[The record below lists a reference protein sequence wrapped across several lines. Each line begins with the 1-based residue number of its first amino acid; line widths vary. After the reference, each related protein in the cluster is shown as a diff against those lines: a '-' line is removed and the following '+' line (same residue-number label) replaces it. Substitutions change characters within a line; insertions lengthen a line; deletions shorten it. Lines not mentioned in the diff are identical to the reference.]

1 MTVTAAFGGWGCN
14 RMSKVIRVPDELVAE
29 VEAMLVARRVGTGG
43 RRWRVKPMASPVTE
57 SVTEGFESPA
67 TPEGE

>member
-1 MTVTAAFGGWGCN
+1 
-14 RMSKVIRVPDELVAE
+14 MSKVIRVPDDLVAE

-43 RRWRVKPMASPVTE
+43 RGRRVKDVVPSPVTD

-67 TPEGE
+67 TEGVME

>member
-1 MTVTAAFGGWGCN
+1 
-14 RMSKVIRVPDELVAE
+14 MSKVIRIPDDLVSE

-43 RRWRVKPMASPVTE
+43 RGRRVKDAVPSPVIE

-67 TPEGE
+67 TPEVG

>member
-1 MTVTAAFGGWGCN
+1 
-14 RMSKVIRVPDELVAE
+14 MSKVIRVPDDLVAE

-43 RRWRVKPMASPVTE
+43 RGRRVKPMASPVTE